1 MRDDLHCPANRYPQ
15 RTSLMASGHPSI
27 QISPE
32 SELSHVLRQA
42 VAVQRT
48 VLVDAGDTQYE
59 LDVHP
64 TRETTKAPDRE
75 QVARTIAGIRR
86 VTGGWKQLVDT
97 EQLTAELYERR
108 RMTRGLPLDG

>member
-1 MRDDLHCPANRYPQ
+1 
-15 RTSLMASGHPSI
+15 MASEHPSI

-32 SELSHVLRQA
+32 SELSLVLRRA
-42 VAVQRT
+42 LASRST

-64 TRETTKAPDRE
+64 TREREKPPDRQ

-86 VTGGWKQLVDT
+86 ATGGWKQLVDT
-97 EQLTAELYERR
+97 EQLLAELYESR
-108 RMTRGLPLDG
+108 RMTRRLPTDG